1 MVLFTSVRV
10 VECYNLP
17 EVVDAT
23 SHHVD
28 SVDFLDCER
37 GVARENQEKNKQKN
51 QHRFLEIEIDEKF
64 FRDKMI

>member
-1 MVLFTSVRV
+1 MVLFAGVRV

-37 GVARENQEKNKQKN
+37 DVAREDQDKIKRK
-51 QHRFLEIEIDEKF
+51 IIF
-64 FRDKMI
+64 FWKLRLMKSSFGIS